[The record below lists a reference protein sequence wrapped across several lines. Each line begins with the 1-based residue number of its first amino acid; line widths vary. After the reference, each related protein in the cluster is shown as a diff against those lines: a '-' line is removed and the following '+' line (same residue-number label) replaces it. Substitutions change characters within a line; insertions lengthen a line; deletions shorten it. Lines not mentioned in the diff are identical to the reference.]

1 MTAALTLPA
10 ALVADRWDG
19 GLEGLVAGALF
30 SLASGVAGWHWLRA
44 GARGDPRRFVA
55 SVFGGLLARL
65 LAVGVF
71 AVTLVL
77 VDGPHVAVALVA
89 VAALHVVF
97 GAVEIVYLHGMG
109 TLE

>member
-1 MTAALTLPA
+1 MVRRALDLAP
-10 ALVADRWDG
+10 RS
-19 GLEGLVAGALF
+19 GLELAG
-30 SLASGVAGWHWLRA
+30 
-44 GARGDPRRFVA
+44 
-55 SVFGGLLARL
+55 GGRTLLARL

-71 AVTLVL
+71 AVVLVL
-77 VDGPHVAVALVA
+77 IDGPHVAVALVA